1 MSGSVIFYNMSD
13 VCELGI
19 HPCCPMRPSRPP
31 QEEHTSVAPSYNFKR
46 YINTLSFMY
55 LGVAITRIHSMVDC
69 NREEYTHHPRL
80 LPENTVGQS
89 ISCPTQ
95 THADEYRVASE
106 D

>member
-1 MSGSVIFYNMSD
+1 
-13 VCELGI
+13 
-19 HPCCPMRPSRPP
+19 
-31 QEEHTSVAPSYNFKR
+31 
-46 YINTLSFMY
+46 MY

-95 THADEYRVASE
+95 PHADEYRVASE